1 MCGSGEWIDNTRM
14 LRSKGCMIEWVVRG
28 RRWYNVGLDTIW
40 VVGRRHGSFMAMNL
54 INKFIDR

>member
-1 MCGSGEWIDNTRM
+1 
-14 LRSKGCMIEWVVRG
+14 MIERIVGG
-28 RRWYNVGLDTIW
+28 RRWYNIDLDTIW